1 MLQWS
6 NFVPST
12 DVLLKKMI
20 EDDFMKNTGAVVNIE
35 FIDQN
40 TIAPK
45 IAAAIQSG
53 SGPDIIQFA
62 HNWPHQYQE
71 SLVDVSDVAQEVQ
84 GWTGPFYPG
93 FDVYSKVGG
102 KYLAVPTEF
111 IGTVVHWRKSWFKE
125 VGVEKFP
132 TTWEEYF
139 EVGKKLK
146 AKGHPLGESL
156 GHSIGDPVFF
166 TNPLMWSYG
175 GSEIDAS
182 GKVAI
187 NSPAT
192 IEAVKL
198 VKTYWNDAF
207 DETGLAWD
215 DSANNRAF
223 LAETI
228 AATQNG
234 ASIWWSARKDQVPF
248 FDDIGL
254 DFLPSGPKGRFWM
267 GQLWTMGIMK
277 YSKNVDAA
285 KAFMQVA
292 DVRRRLDAD
301 VRGVQQLHLRHR
313 PEAERQPDLGEVPA
327 GDPGLQGRSGWVPHP
342 RIAWA
347 AGPEGRAVGLEVHHR
362 RHVREGRPGRD
373 AGGGGRLGRDRA
385 EADLRRVARGRPS
398 PSPSPA
404 GEGDGEGPRVSS

>member
-1 MLQWS
+1 
-6 NFVPST
+6 
-12 DVLLKKMI
+12 
-20 EDDFMKNTGAVVNIE
+20 MKNTGAVVNIE

-53 SGPDIIQFA
+53 SGPDIVQFA

-71 SLVDVSDVAQEVQ
+71 SLTDVSDVAQEIQ

-93 FDVYSKVGG
+93 FDTYSKVGG

-132 TTWEEYF
+132 ATWEEYF

-166 TNPLMWSYG
+166 TNPLMWAYG

-182 GKVAI
+182 GKVAV

-198 VKTYWNDAF
+198 LKTYWTDAF

-215 DSANNRAF
+215 DSSNNRAF
-223 LAETI
+223 LAETV

-234 ASIWWSARKDQVPF
+234 ASIWWAARNGQVSVLRRHRARLRAGRPEGPLLDGPAL
-248 FDDIGL
+248 DDGHHEVQQERRR
-254 DFLPSGPKGRFWM
+254 GEG
-267 GQLWTMGIMK
+267 
-277 YSKNVDAA
+277 VH
-285 KAFMQVA
+285 QVA
-292 DVRRRLDAD
+292 DDRPDLDAD

-313 PEAERQPDLGEVPA
+313 AEAEQQPDLGQVPA
-327 GDPGLQGRSGWVPHP
+327 GRPRSSRRRRRGSAPSARRASRTRRSASRCRSTSSSTCSP
-342 RIAWA
+342 R
-347 AGPEGRAVGLEVHHR
+347 PSRATR
-362 RHVREGRPGRD
+362 RR
-373 AGGGGRLGRDRA
+373 
-385 EADLRRVARGRPS
+385 RPS
-398 PSPSPA
+398 P
-404 GEGDGEGPRVSS
+404 GPRPS